1 MKFDLEEIIK
11 ESYNNG
17 QEPPEQLNNSVL
29 EKMEGHVMK
38 KKQKTHKLMKMA
50 AAACA
55 ALLLAVP
62 AGVIAAPKIADYF
75 KSRVKKDRYAVDISV
90 KTKQNEKIQKK
101 IPYVRL
107 SYPVPEKYH
116 ESGSGFKGWYDFN
129 YNNGSGAGKDFSLEL
144 IQMDKSVKKGFYVDD
159 VKQTENLNISG
170 HKAVYM
176 NRYHMKNSRYIK
188 SDTYNKGMLVFY
200 EEYGYMIRYYAMSG
214 VSKKD
219 LTDFASQ
226 VKLKK
231 CKQSEVSGYALLSE
245 KTKKNLQ
252 GREKGK
258 NADGKA
264 VFKSAGDTVKYDN
277 AEYQII
283 SADVRDD
290 ISGLNGKGFSDSVD
304 LNKIL
309 DKNGKLKSYSRETLI
324 DGDGRNAPLVSVS
337 DTKKVKQK
345 LVYITL
351 KIKNTGKNEELV
363 NVCGTLSYFTKEK
376 DGRRHASEEYNRPE
390 AFRNCQL
397 DKCAQYFQET
407 SGGYSFYLKTLK
419 SGQEEIYHVGYFVD
433 EDLLDKAYLQIND
446 GGDSSRE
453 SRKYVKLT
461 K

>member
-38 KKQKTHKLMKMA
+38 KRQKTTKLMKMA

-75 KSRVKKDRYAVDISV
+75 KSRVKKDQYAVDISV
-90 KTKQNEKIQKK
+90 KTEQNEKIQKK
-101 IPYVRL
+101 IPYVTL
-107 SYPVPEKYH
+107 SYSLPDKYR
-116 ESGSGFKGWYDFN
+116 ESGSGLKGWYAFN
-129 YNNGSGAGKDFSLEL
+129 YKNGSGAGRDFSLEL

-176 NRYHMKNSRYIK
+176 DRYHIKNSRYIR

-214 VSKKD
+214 VRKKD
-219 LTDFASQ
+219 LIDFASQ

-231 CKQSEVSGYALLSE
+231 STQSEASGYARLSE
-245 KTKKNLQ
+245 KTRKNLQ
-252 GREKGK
+252 GQEKGK
-258 NADGKA
+258 DAERKA
-264 VFKSAGDTVKYDN
+264 VFKNTGDRVKYDN

-309 DKNGKLKSYSRETLI
+309 DKHGKLKSYSRETLK
-324 DGDGRNAPLVSVS
+324 DGDGRNSPLVSVA
-337 DTKKVKQK
+337 DTKNVKQK
-345 LVYITL
+345 LVYVTL
-351 KIKNTGKNEELV
+351 RIKNTGKSEETV
-363 NVCGTLSYFTKEK
+363 NVCKTLSYFTKAK
-376 DGRRHASEEYNRPE
+376 DGRCHASEEYNRPE

-397 DKCAQYFQET
+397 DKCAQYFQES
-407 SGGYSFYLKTLK
+407 SGAYGFYLKTLK
-419 SGQEEIYHVGYFVD
+419 PGQEEVYHVGYFVD
-433 EDLLDKAYLQIND
+433 EDLLDKAYIQIDD
-446 GGDSSRE
+446 GGDSGRE
-453 SRKYVKLT
+453 GRKYVKVT